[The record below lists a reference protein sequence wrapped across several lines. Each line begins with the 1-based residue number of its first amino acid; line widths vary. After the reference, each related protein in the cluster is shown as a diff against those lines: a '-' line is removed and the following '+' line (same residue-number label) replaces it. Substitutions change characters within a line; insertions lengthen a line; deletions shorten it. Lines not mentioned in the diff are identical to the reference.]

1 MYIASA
7 IHLEAIFTQAE
18 MVPTSISYWEVLG
31 ETCMHSDQLNG
42 SAKKPIASRNVW
54 HAESV
59 ANNELPV
66 DYIS

>member
-42 SAKKPIASRNVW
+42 SAKKPIASRNV
-54 HAESV
+54 
-59 ANNELPV
+59 
-66 DYIS
+66 